1 MSFSDAIDD
10 KYRIHAADL
19 DSRTHRLVISNIS
32 YQGVEEMRPV
42 LHFEGLTKRL
52 VLTQQ
57 QSYDMIR
64 LTHSSIPTEWI
75 GETVLLEPVHVGGD
89 AVIEILSPWAKMP
102 RFTLARWVARFTR
115 ANNKAAH
122 KAAQGAIAVVLVAVL
137 AAVAWLALQSGD
149 AIRSLLPAWL
159 AW

>member
-57 QSYDMIR
+57 QSFDMIR

-75 GETVLLEPVHVGGD
+75 GE
-89 AVIEILSPWAKMP
+89 AVILSPSVSGAT
-102 RFTLARWVARFTR
+102 RLLASLVRGPKCFATGVGSLHR
-115 ANNKAAH
+115 ANNKAAT
-122 KAAQGAIAVVLVAVL
+122 AAQGAIAVVLVAELL
-137 AAVAWLALQSGD
+137 AAVAWLALQSGRD
-149 AIRSLLPAWL
+149 AVRSLLPAWL